1 MLMGEDCNSGTSL
14 PSEWE
19 SGLEVGNDKSDKQ
32 VEIQSDCKALQSP
45 GPTK

>member
-1 MLMGEDCNSGTSL
+1 MLTGEDCNSGTSL

-19 SGLEVGNDKSDKQ
+19 SGLEVGNDKSDEQ
-32 VEIQSDCKALQSP
+32 VEKQSDCKALQSP